1 MKILFIVKGGK
12 TPHSLSNSAIF
23 TINYLKTLNVNT
35 DIAFVTESSQI
46 ENVINDNAPTH
57 VIIESVFV
65 MPIEFLRLT
74 NMFKKVKW
82 FIRLHSDIGFFF
94 AEIYGMEWLKAY
106 QTFDDITVAANNS
119 EIIQNLSPLLQ
130 KDIVYLP
137 NIYPDNFEYDNH
149 VDRVKEKK
157 IIDIGCFGN
166 LRLVKNQGFQ
176 AVLAMNFANILSK
189 KLRFHINVGKSE
201 LRNNAVLTNLR
212 ALFKDSGHELVE
224 HGWVPHDEFIQ
235 LVKTM
240 DLGLQLSYTE
250 SFNIV
255 ACDFI
260 ANGIPILVSDTIS
273 WCLPNYKASTIDM
286 NECLSKLN
294 LLYDNRKNTELNKLA
309 IKNLMHVNNNAKLI
323 WLKFI
328 EEQNP
333 NKFNPLHRHNVNMHI
348 I

>member
-23 TINYLKTLNVNT
+23 TINFLKSLNVNA

-46 ENVINDNAPTH
+46 ENVINDNGPTH

-94 AEIYGMEWLKAY
+94 AEFYGLEWTKAY
-106 QTFDDITVAANNS
+106 QNFDDITIAANNT
-119 EIIQNLSPLLQ
+119 EIIKNLSPQLK
-130 KDIVYLP
+130 KDIIHLP
-137 NIYPDNFEYDNH
+137 NIYPDNYEYDNFNI
-149 VDRVKEKK
+149 KK
-157 IIDIGCFGN
+157 NNTEINIGCFGN

-176 AVLAMNFANILSK
+176 AVLAMNFADIQKK
-189 KLRFHINVGKSE
+189 KLKFHINVGKSE

-212 ALFKDSGHELVE
+212 ALFKDSKHELVE
-224 HGWVPHDEFIQ
+224 HGWIQ
-235 LVKTM
+235 HNDFLKLIKTM
-240 DLGLQLSYTE
+240 DVGLQLSYTE

-260 ANGIPILVSDTIS
+260 SCGIPILVSPTIS
-273 WCLPNYKASTIDM
+273 WCPECYIASTIDM
-286 NECLSKLN
+286 EECLDKLTTIYN
-294 LLYDNRKNTELNKLA
+294 SRNDIELKKIAIHRLLEITN
-309 IKNLMHVNNNAKLI
+309 IAKDI
-323 WLKFI
+323 WKKFI
-328 EEQNP
+328 EDQIP
-333 NKFNPLHRHNVNMHI
+333 NKFNTMDRHI
-348 I
+348 IGVNII

>member
-23 TINYLKTLNVNT
+23 TINFLKSLNVNA

-46 ENVINDNAPTH
+46 ENVINDNGPTH

-94 AEIYGMEWLKAY
+94 AEFYGLEWTKAY
-106 QTFDDITVAANNS
+106 QNFDDITIAANNT
-119 EIIQNLSPLLQ
+119 EIIKNLSPQLK
-130 KDIVYLP
+130 KDIIHLP
-137 NIYPDNFEYDNH
+137 NIYPDNYEYDFKNKNDDS
-149 VDRVKEKK
+149 V
-157 IIDIGCFGN
+157 INIGCFGN

-176 AVLAMNFANILSK
+176 AVLAMNFADAQKK

-212 ALFKDSGHELVE
+212 ALFKESKHELVE
-224 HGWVPHDEFIQ
+224 YGWVPHDDFLK

-240 DLGLQLSYTE
+240 DVGLQLSYTE

-260 ANGIPILVSDTIS
+260 SCGVPILVSPTIS
-273 WCLPNYKASTIDM
+273 WCPDCYIASTINM
-286 NECLSKLN
+286 EECLYKLTTIYN
-294 LLYDNRKNTELNKLA
+294 SRNDIELKKMA
-309 IKNLMHVNNNAKLI
+309 IKKLSGITDTAKDI
-323 WLKFI
+323 WKNFI
-328 EEQNP
+328 EEQIP
-333 NKFNPLHRHNVNMHI
+333 NKFKPLHRYNVNMHI

>member
-1 MKILFIVKGGK
+1 MKLLFIVKGGK

-23 TINYLKTLNVNT
+23 TINYLKTLNIAT

-46 ENVINDNAPTH
+46 ENIINDNGPTH

-94 AEIYGMEWLKAY
+94 AEIYGLEWTKAY
-106 QTFDDITVAANNS
+106 QTFDDITIAANNT
-119 EIIQNLSPLLQ
+119 EIIKNLSPQLK
-130 KDIVYLP
+130 KDIVHLP
-137 NIYPDNFEYDNH
+137 NIYPDNYEYDNNI
-149 VDRVKEKK
+149 DVKNDNSV
-157 IIDIGCFGN
+157 INIGCFGN

-176 AVLAMNFANILSK
+176 AVLAMNFADAQKK

-212 ALFKDSGHELVE
+212 ALFKESKHELVE
-224 HGWVPHDEFIQ
+224 HGWVPHDEFIK

-240 DLGLQLSYTE
+240 DVGLQLSYTE

-260 ANGIPILVSDTIS
+260 SCGVPILVSPTIS
-273 WCLPNYKASTIDM
+273 WCPECYIASTIDM
-286 NECLSKLN
+286 EECFYKLTTIYNSRNDIELKKIAIRKLSK
-294 LLYDNRKNTELNKLA
+294 T
-309 IKNLMHVNNNAKLI
+309 NNSAKLV
-323 WLKFI
+323 WSKFI
-328 EEQNP
+328 EDQFPNKMKSV
-333 NKFNPLHRHNVNMHI
+333 NKFNATI